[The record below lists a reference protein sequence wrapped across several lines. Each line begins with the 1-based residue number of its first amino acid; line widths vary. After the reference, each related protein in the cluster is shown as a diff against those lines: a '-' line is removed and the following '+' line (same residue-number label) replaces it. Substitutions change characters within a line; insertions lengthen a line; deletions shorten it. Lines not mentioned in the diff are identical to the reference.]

1 MQRYGILINEAKK
14 RVTVRI
20 IRFSS
25 YSFTFIYIHLQTF
38 TDGKE

>member
-25 YSFTFIYIHLQTF
+25 YSFTI
-38 TDGKE
+38 GKE

>member
-1 MQRYGILINEAKK
+1 MQRYGILINETKK

-25 YSFTFIYIHLQTF
+25 YSFTI
-38 TDGKE
+38 GKE